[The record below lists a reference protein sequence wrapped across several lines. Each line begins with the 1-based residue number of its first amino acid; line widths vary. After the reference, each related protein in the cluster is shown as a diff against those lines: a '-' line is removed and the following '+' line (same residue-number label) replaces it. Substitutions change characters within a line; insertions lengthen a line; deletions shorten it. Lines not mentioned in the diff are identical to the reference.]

1 MTNEELYA
9 AYKVECEANGWFVLN
24 YMNWL
29 ASKKYEE
36 NKDRFKAHFVKMHE
50 KEKEEKEKRDG
61 KGREETP
68 A

>member
-1 MTNEELYA
+1 MTEEYQ
-9 AYKVECEANGWFVLN
+9 AYVKDCEANGWFVLN
-24 YMNWL
+24 YMNWH

-36 NKDRFKAHFVKMHE
+36 NQERFKAHFVKLAE
-50 KEKEEKEKRDG
+50 KEKEEKDKRDG

>member
-1 MTNEELYA
+1 
-9 AYKVECEANGWFVLN
+9 
-24 YMNWL
+24 MNWH

-36 NKDRFKAHFVKMHE
+36 NQERFKAHFVKLAE
-50 KEKEEKEKRDG
+50 KEKEEKDKRDG